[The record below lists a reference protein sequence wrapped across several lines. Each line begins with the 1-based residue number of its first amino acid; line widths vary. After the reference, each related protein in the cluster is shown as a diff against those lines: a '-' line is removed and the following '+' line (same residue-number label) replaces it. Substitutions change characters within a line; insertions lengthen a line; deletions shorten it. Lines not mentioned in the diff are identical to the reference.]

1 LRLVR
6 NPSGFSERFP
16 TSGDD
21 IIAVLLIA
29 VLVGVAVRISKEEIE
44 HIASLARLSLTEKEK
59 ELFGS
64 QLSSILDYMEKL
76 NELDTRNVE
85 PTSHV
90 LPLSNVMRDDVPGP
104 SIARE
109 DALMNAPDHTEK
121 FFRVPKIIE

>member
-1 LRLVR
+1 MK
-6 NPSGFSERFP
+6 
-16 TSGDD
+16 
-21 IIAVLLIA
+21 
-29 VLVGVAVRISKEEIE
+29 ISKEEIE
-44 HIASLARLSLTEKEK
+44 HIAVLARLSLSEEEK

-76 NELDTRNVE
+76 NELDTKGIE

-90 LPLSNVMRDDVPGP
+90 LTLSNVMRDDIPRP
-104 SIARE
+104 SIPKE